1 MGFRE
6 IKYGSC
12 YYVSIPNDTHSVA
25 VPVCKVEDGSG
36 RNFLESDTLWINPK
50 ASGLSHSQQG
60 TEKG

>member
-1 MGFRE
+1 MLVLSLCPTK
-6 IKYGSC
+6 IY
-12 YYVSIPNDTHSVA
+12 PVA